1 MAKEYFAVCGYDEV
15 YVRKMY
21 EFFLG
26 HYGKDFEV
34 VLFTDREAFGEFVKE
49 KEVSVLLTEEGFMT
63 EDNNNVYHKVTL
75 TEDEKRSKQEGNVFK
90 YMACDKIFKEVMA
103 VCAAGD
109 RVGEINENPEEKM
122 VIGVYSPI
130 KRCFQTTFALT
141 TGQILAKNKKVLYLN
156 FESFSGFDSMMSST
170 SKTDLMDLV
179 YFSECDS
186 SNFSYRVEAMKEK
199 IGELDYIS
207 PVKAYVKY
215 AEVSR
220 KQWELLIDN
229 LLSKT
234 EYEVI
239 ILDLSEQ
246 VNGLLDI
253 LKKCKRIYTITDD
266 DKVASAK
273 VAQYQNLLR
282 ESAYEEI
289 LEKTENI
296 KLPRFREIP
305 YNFEMLPHSE
315 MADFVKKMLEFDQN
329 EETDGNGC

>member
-1 MAKEYFAVCGYDEV
+1 MAREYFAVCGYDEV
-15 YVRKMY
+15 YVRKLY
-21 EFFLG
+21 EFFLNR
-26 HYGKDFEV
+26 YGKDFEV
-34 VLFTDREAFGEFVKE
+34 VLFTDREALMKFVEE

-63 EDNNNVYHKVTL
+63 KDNNNIFHKVTL
-75 TEDEKRSKQEGNVFK
+75 TEDEKKSKQEGNVFK
-90 YMACDKIFKEVMA
+90 YVACDKIYKEVMA
-103 VCAAGD
+103 VYAAGTKA
-109 RVGEINENPEEKM
+109 REVNENPEEKM

-141 TGQILAKNKKVLYLN
+141 TGQIMAKSKKVLYLN
-156 FESFSGFDSMMSST
+156 FECFSGFDSMMSAT

-179 YFSECDS
+179 YFSECENG
-186 SNFSYRVEAMKEK
+186 NFAFRLEAMKEK

-215 AEVSR
+215 SEVTK
-220 KQWELLIDN
+220 KQWELLVDN
-229 LLSKT
+229 LLTKT

-266 DKVASAK
+266 DKIASAK

-282 ESAYEEI
+282 ESSYEEI

-296 KLPRFREIP
+296 KLPKFREIP
-305 YNFEMLPHSE
+305 HNFEMLPHGE
-315 MADFVKKMLEFDQN
+315 MADFVKKMLQYDQK